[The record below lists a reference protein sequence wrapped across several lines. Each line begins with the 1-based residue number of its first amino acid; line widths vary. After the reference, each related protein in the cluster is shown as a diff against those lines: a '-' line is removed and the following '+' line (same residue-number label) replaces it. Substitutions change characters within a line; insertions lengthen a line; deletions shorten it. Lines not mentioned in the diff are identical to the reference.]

1 MTISTTIIKNSY
13 SGNGSQTVFP
23 YNFKVLAQGDIE
35 VIIRAADGSETVKT
49 IQTDYTV
56 SGVGSD
62 NGGNVTCVSFVPT
75 ATETVVLRRGT
86 AQTQSLDLV
95 ENDPFTADSVEG
107 AFDRAIAIAQEL
119 QEGLDR
125 SIKIS
130 RTNAMAS
137 TEFTVDAASRA
148 NKVLAFDAAGELSI
162 AQALGDYQGNW
173 ASGRSYNQRDL
184 VKDASNDNIYICIV
198 AHTSGGSTPISTN
211 ADVANWVL
219 IVDAEASYNSIAAAE
234 AARDVAIANAAL
246 TTVDAA
252 TATSQA
258 GISTTQAGIAT
269 TQAGIATSG
278 ANTATTKAA
287 EANVDAGIATT
298 KASEAAASAVSAA
311 ASAGGGI
318 VRVTA
323 NDTNP
328 NVLTEKFLAGTDIT
342 FTVTNA
348 GADEKISIGA
358 PYSIVYAIA
367 LGG

>member
-1 MTISTTIIKNSY
+1 
-13 SGNGSQTVFP
+13 
-23 YNFKVLAQGDIE
+23 
-35 VIIRAADGSETVKT
+35 
-49 IQTDYTV
+49 
-56 SGVGSD
+56 
-62 NGGNVTCVSFVPT
+62 
-75 ATETVVLRRGT
+75 VVLRRSTG
-86 AQTQSLDLV
+86 QTQSLDLV

-119 QEGLDR
+119 QEQVDR
-125 SIKIS
+125 SIKVS
-130 RTNAMAS
+130 ATNS
-137 TEFTVDAASRA
+137 IGSSEFTVDAANRA

-162 AQALGDYQGNW
+162 AQALGDYKGNW
-173 ASGRSYNQRDL
+173 ASGTEYNQRDII
-184 VKDASNDNIYICIV
+184 KDASNDNIYICITN
-198 AHTSGGSTPISTN
+198 HTSSGSTPISSN
-211 ADVANWVL
+211 IDVANWVL
-219 IVDAEASYNSIAAAE
+219 IVDAEASYNAIAAAE
-234 AARDVAIANAAL
+234 AARDVSIANAAL
-246 TTVDAA
+246 TTVDAS
-252 TATSQA
+252 TATTQAGISTTQA

-269 TQAGIATSG
+269 G
-278 ANTATTKAA
+278 AASTAVTKAA
-287 EANVDAGIATT
+287 EADADAQAAAGSAVD
-298 KASEAAASAVSAA
+298 AAASAVSAA